1 LRDEKKRAHDMKSS
15 PRRIALAAV
24 LSATL
29 GVGLIFG
36 FQPPLIALVL
46 ARNGSSSF
54 AIGAVTAATLI
65 AVVLLGPFY
74 PFAIARI
81 GLRGCVLAGVGGAAL
96 VLLLMPV
103 SPGVGYWFVLRL
115 LTGCSLGLSWISS
128 EVWLNA
134 VSTPRDRGTIMG
146 IYGTVF
152 SAGVMLGPT
161 LLEITGTRGW
171 LPYAAGAACLTAML
185 VPLVLSRNAIDAP
198 QAFTR
203 LRGFSS
209 ALQRAPLV
217 MLASFVAGLVESAEL
232 TLLPLF
238 GLRAGF
244 DDHRAL
250 LLITVFMAGNV
261 VLQIPIGWLGDRFG
275 RRRLLGL
282 CALLS
287 TIGPLLLQPWLTT
300 PALLWPLLF
309 VWGGTLYAFY
319 SQGVALLGTA
329 FTEVELPTANTVFV
343 MVYCLGG
350 ILGPSLGGIIMDAWP
365 DRGLQ
370 WLLSGA
376 AGVLLA
382 GLIIGLRR
390 R

>member
-1 LRDEKKRAHDMKSS
+1 MIFS
-15 PRRIALAAV
+15 PRRIALASV

-46 ARNGSSSF
+46 GRNGASSF
-54 AIGAVTAATLI
+54 AIGTVTAATLI
-65 AVVLLGPFY
+65 AVILLAPLY
-74 PFAIARI
+74 PLVIARM
-81 GLRGCVLAGVGGAAL
+81 GLRGCVLAGVGCAAL

-103 SPGVGYWFVLRL
+103 SPNVGYWFVLRL
-115 LTGCSLGLSWISS
+115 LTGCALGLSWIAS
-128 EVWLNA
+128 EVWLNT
-134 VSTPRDRGTIMG
+134 VSTPEDRGTLMG

-152 SAGVMLGPT
+152 SAGVMLGPS

-171 LPYAAGAACLTAML
+171 LPYAAGAACLAAML
-185 VPLVLSRNAIDAP
+185 VPLLLSRGANEAP
-198 QAFTR
+198 QPFAP
-203 LRGFSS
+203 LRGSS
-209 ALQRAPLV
+209 SLLRRAPLV
-217 MLASFVAGLVESAEL
+217 MLASFVAGLVESVQV

-238 GLRAGF
+238 GLRAGLG
-244 DDHRAL
+244 DHRAL
-250 LLITVFMAGNV
+250 LLVTVFMAGNV

-287 TIGPLLLQPWLTT
+287 TVGPLLLQPWLTV
-300 PALLWPLLF
+300 PMLLWPLLF
-309 VWGGTLYAFY
+309 IWGGTLYAFY

-329 FTEVELPTANTVFV
+329 FTQAELPTANTVFV

-350 ILGPSLGGIIMDAWP
+350 VIGPSLGGIIMDAWP
-365 DRGLQ
+365 GRGLP

-382 GLIIGLRR
+382 GLIIGIRR
-390 R
+390 RQSPTIAARIG

>member
-1 LRDEKKRAHDMKSS
+1 MNPPH
-15 PRRIALAAV
+15 RRIALAAV
-24 LSATL
+24 LCATL

-46 ARNGSSSF
+46 GHDGASSF
-54 AIGAVTAATLI
+54 AIGCVTAATLI
-65 AVVLLGPFY
+65 AVILLGPFY
-74 PFAIARI
+74 PLVIARI
-81 GLRGCVLAGVGGAAL
+81 GLRRCVLAGVGCAAL

-103 SPGVGYWFVLRL
+103 APGVGYWFVLRS
-115 LTGCSLGLSWISS
+115 LTGCALGLSWIAS
-128 EVWLNA
+128 EVWLNSI
-134 VSTPRDRGTIMG
+134 STVQDRGTIMG

-171 LPYAAGAACLTAML
+171 MPYAAGAACLAAML
-185 VPLVLSRNAIDAP
+185 APLLVARGVNSMPQPFTPMRGSSTVLR
-198 QAFTR
+198 
-203 LRGFSS
+203 
-209 ALQRAPLV
+209 RAPLV

-250 LLITVFMAGNV
+250 LLVTVFMAGNV
-261 VLQIPIGWLGDRFG
+261 VLQVPIGLLGDRFG

-287 TIGPLLLQPWLTT
+287 TIGPLLLQPWLGT

-309 VWGGTLYAFY
+309 IWGGTLYAFY
-319 SQGVALLGTA
+319 SQGVALLGA
-329 FTEVELPTANTVFV
+329 SFTEAELPTANTVFV

-350 ILGPSLGGIIMDAWP
+350 VLGPSLGGIIMDAWP
-365 DRGLQ
+365 RHGLQ

-382 GLIIGLRR
+382 GLICGVRWRRSPTIAARIG
-390 R
+390 